1 MEEEFM
7 RLRINTTKSTT
18 YFEFNNNIYRLI
30 SITRS
35 SYNFIEIVY
44 AKNFSRINNQMNSL
58 MGY

>member
-1 MEEEFM
+1 M